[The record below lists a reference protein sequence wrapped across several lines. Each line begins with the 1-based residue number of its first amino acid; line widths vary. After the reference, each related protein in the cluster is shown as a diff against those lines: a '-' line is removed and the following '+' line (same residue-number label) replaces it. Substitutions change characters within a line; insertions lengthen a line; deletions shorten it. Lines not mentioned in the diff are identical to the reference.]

1 MSIRRFAMTLGLLM
15 IFTLPGHATPTQ
27 SAAADTVTRLADEF
41 VADYKRRFPFTVMY
55 TGIPLEVQSDIDT
68 NSPRDLARWRHVVH
82 SIEAQLERIPETN
95 LVGRPEWV
103 TRAYLI
109 QGIAEA
115 HTAEVCRSEL
125 WDPDGWISKLRLI
138 ADAQPVATAKDRREA
153 IRRWSHLSEWIDQD
167 AANLAQGLRS
177 GYSAYRDAVESEI
190 KQIDTLIAAP
200 PEQWPTAALAARA
213 HDAEFTRQL
222 GDIATNK
229 LRPATERF
237 KAFLQTEY
245 LPKARATPSI
255 IGQPQGMACLRA
267 RLASSTTVDED
278 PNTMFDD
285 LVARRQTEKDRLL
298 DLARQAYDVRD
309 LSWEDVSRRLRTD
322 PRDTFRDAEEIR
334 SVIEPILARARS
346 ALPRMVITP
355 PSGDIVVSPV
365 PDYLRDSAPLGQLFP
380 ASNDGTRPAT
390 FAYRGVPA
398 RFHRVVAESLT
409 MHETIP
415 GHYLQLALL
424 AQKQATPLHPITR
437 IVMVEGSR
445 EGWAT
450 YAEGW
455 AAELGL
461 YSSAFDE
468 MGRYVNSVTPS
479 AIADLGMQLKG
490 WNVEQAAAYLHEEW
504 PFDKDGQVRGWAAN
518 LASSPVSGSETYPVD
533 GIEYEAT
540 RQRAQD
546 ALGSR
551 FDSRE
556 YHQMLLSEGALPIP
570 ALNSKVDRWI
580 ATYR

>member
-1 MSIRRFAMTLGLLM
+1 MSIRRFAMTVSLL
-15 IFTLPGHATPTQ
+15 TACALPRYATPTH
-27 SAAADTVTRLADEF
+27 STAADTVTRLADEF

-55 TGIPLEVQSDIDT
+55 TGLPLEIQSDIDI
-68 NSPRDLARWRHVVH
+68 NSPRDLTHWRHFVR
-82 SIEAQLERIPETN
+82 SIEVQLDRIPEAE
-95 LVGRPEWV
+95 LVGRPEWI
-103 TRAYLI
+103 TRAYLS

-125 WDPDGWISKLRLI
+125 WDPDGWVSRLRLI

-153 IRRWSHLSEWIDQD
+153 IERWSHLSEWIDQD
-167 AANLAQGLRS
+167 ALNLAQGLRA
-177 GYSAYRDAVESEI
+177 GYSGYRDAVESEV
-190 KQIDTLIAAP
+190 KQIDTLVAAP
-200 PEQWPTAALAARA
+200 LEQWPTTTLAKRA
-213 HDAEFTRQL
+213 NNAEFTRQL

-229 LRPATERF
+229 LRPAAKRYE
-237 KAFLQTEY
+237 AFLQTEY
-245 LPKARATPSI
+245 FPKARVTPSI

-267 RLASSTTVDED
+267 RLASSTTVDMD
-278 PNTMFDD
+278 PNAMFDV
-285 LVARRQTEKDRLL
+285 LVARRQAERARILE
-298 DLARQAYDVRD
+298 LAREAYNVKDS
-309 LSWEDVSRRLRTD
+309 SWEELSQRLRSD

-334 SVIEPILARARS
+334 SVIEPVLARARS

-355 PSGDIVVSPV
+355 PSGDITVKPV
-365 PDYLRDSAPLGQLFP
+365 PDYLRDSAPVGQLFP
-380 ASNDGTRPAT
+380 ASNDGIRPAT
-390 FAYRGVPA
+390 FAYRGVPE

-415 GHYLQLALL
+415 GHYLQLAML
-424 AQKQATPLHPITR
+424 AQEQATPLHPITR

-468 MGRYVNSVTPS
+468 MGGYVNSVTPS
-479 AIADLGMQLKG
+479 AVADLGMQIKG
-490 WNVEQAAAYLHEEW
+490 WSVEQAAAYLHEEW
-504 PFDKDGQVRGWAAN
+504 PFDKDGQVRGWASN
-518 LASSPVSGSETYPVD
+518 LASSPVRGSETYPVD
-533 GIEYEAT
+533 GLQYEAA
-540 RQRAQD
+540 RKRAQD

-556 YHQMLLSEGALPIP
+556 YHQMLLSEGALPIS

-580 ATYR
+580 AAHR

>member
-1 MSIRRFAMTLGLLM
+1 
-15 IFTLPGHATPTQ
+15 
-27 SAAADTVTRLADEF
+27 VTHLSDEF

-55 TGIPLEVQSDIDT
+55 TGLPLERQSDIDI
-68 NSPRDLARWRHVVH
+68 NSPRDLTRWRRFVH
-82 SIEAQLERIPETN
+82 SIEVQLDRIPEAE
-95 LVGRPEWV
+95 LVGRPEWI
-103 TRAYLI
+103 TRAYLS

-125 WDPDGWISKLRLI
+125 WDPNGWVSRLRWI

-153 IRRWSHLSEWIDQD
+153 IERWNHLSEWIDQD
-167 AANLAQGLRS
+167 AVNLAQGLRA
-177 GYSAYRDAVESEI
+177 GYSGYRDAVESEI

-200 PEQWPTAALAARA
+200 AEQWPTTALAKRA
-213 HDAEFTRQL
+213 NDAEFARQL

-229 LRPATERF
+229 LRPAAKRYN
-237 KAFLQTEY
+237 AFLQTEY
-245 LPKARATPSI
+245 LPKARVTPSI
-255 IGQPQGMACLRA
+255 IGQPQGEACLQA
-267 RLASSTTVDED
+267 RLASSTTVDMD
-278 PNTMFDD
+278 PNTMFDL
-285 LVARRQTEKDRLL
+285 LVARRQVERARILV
-298 DLARQAYDVRD
+298 LARQAYDLKDV
-309 LSWEDVSRRLRTD
+309 SWEELSRRLRTD
-322 PRDTFRDAEEIR
+322 PRDTFRDAEEIQ
-334 SVIEPILARARS
+334 SMIEAALARARS
-346 ALPRMVITP
+346 ALPRIVMTP
-355 PSGDIVVSPV
+355 PSGDITVKPV
-365 PDYLRDSAPLGQLFP
+365 PDYLRDSAPIAQLFP
-380 ASNDGTRPAT
+380 ASDDGTRPAT
-390 FAYRGVPA
+390 FAYRGIPE

-415 GHYLQLALL
+415 GHYLQMAML
-424 AQKQATPLHPITR
+424 AQEQATPLHPITR
-437 IVMVEGSR
+437 IVMAEGSR

-468 MGRYVNSVTPS
+468 MGSYLNSITPS
-479 AIADLGMQLKG
+479 AVADLGMQIKG
-490 WNVEQAAAYLHEEW
+490 WSVEQAAAYLHEEW

-533 GIEYEAT
+533 GLQYEAA
-540 RQRAQD
+540 RKRAQD

-580 ATYR
+580 AAHR